1 MCCDYRIALPAGI
14 IGLAWFGSTLPD
26 QPRPEAAA
34 VTPGPAAKLE
44 GAAVNTPAA
53 TATPT
58 QALLEYGFDDK

>member
-1 MCCDYRIALPAGI
+1 M
-14 IGLAWFGSTLPD
+14 PD

-34 VTPGPAAKLE
+34 VTPALAAKLE